1 MRIYE
6 LTPID
11 GRASF
16 YGKAK
21 VIESENGDM
30 TLLSYNTEVCK
41 VTADGEV
48 KRLWS
53 GESQTTTRHFNAFM
67 DFCGINKQGLAE
79 WRKLSF

>member
-41 VTADGEV
+41 VSHDGEIT
-48 KRLWS
+48 RLWS
-53 GESQTTTRHFNAFM
+53 GESATTVRHFNAFM
-67 DFCGINKQGLAE
+67 RFCGINKQGLAE
-79 WRKLSF
+79 WRKLPI